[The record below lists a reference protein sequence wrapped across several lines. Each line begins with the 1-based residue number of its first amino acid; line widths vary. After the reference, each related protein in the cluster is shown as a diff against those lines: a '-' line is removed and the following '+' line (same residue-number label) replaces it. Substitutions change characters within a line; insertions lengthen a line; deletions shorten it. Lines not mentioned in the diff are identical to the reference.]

1 MNFFQKIGNS
11 LARFMYGRNG
21 VDQLGFVTLWAAII
35 LDVVNLFVRNQV
47 AYSILSAVA
56 MVLLGSMVR
65 PSPGAWFHRYNGRVR
80 PVIPGCPDG
89 QAVRVAIGNRIGV
102 GCAIIIQSEEMTL
115 IGAYGDVTPP
125 AVGNVPD
132 VNVSPA
138 CLSAVGMVGYM

>member
-56 MVLLGSMVR
+56 MVLTIWMVFRMFSKNLSKRRAENAAYMNKVPSVAALLSGSSSSKSSSTR
-65 PSPGAWFHRYNGRVR
+65 SASTFARSW
-80 PVIPGCPDG
+80 
-89 QAVRVAIGNRIGV
+89 
-102 GCAIIIQSEEMTL
+102 S
-115 IGAYGDVTPP
+115 
-125 AVGNVPD
+125 
-132 VNVSPA
+132 
-138 CLSAVGMVGYM
+138 LSASS

>member
-56 MVLLGSMVR
+56 RNLPKRRAENALYMNKVVYPLRQALSRSRDKEHKYFTCPNCRTVCRVPRGKGRIVITC
-65 PSPGAWFHRYNGRVR
+65 PKCGAEIHGK
-80 PVIPGCPDG
+80 
-89 QAVRVAIGNRIGV
+89 
-102 GCAIIIQSEEMTL
+102 S
-115 IGAYGDVTPP
+115 
-125 AVGNVPD
+125 
-132 VNVSPA
+132 
-138 CLSAVGMVGYM
+138 

>member
-56 MVLLGSMVR
+56 MVLTFGWCFACFPR
-65 PSPGAWFHRYNGRVR
+65 TCPSA
-80 PVIPGCPDG
+80 G
-89 QAVRVAIGNRIGV
+89 QRMR
-102 GCAIIIQSEEMTL
+102 L
-115 IGAYGDVTPP
+115 I
-125 AVGNVPD
+125 
-132 VNVSPA
+132 
-138 CLSAVGMVGYM
+138 

>member
-56 MVLLGSMVR
+56 MVLSGWCSACFPR
-65 PSPGAWFHRYNGRVR
+65 TCPSAGRR
-80 PVIPGCPDG
+80 MRC
-89 QAVRVAIGNRIGV
+89 
-102 GCAIIIQSEEMTL
+102 T
-115 IGAYGDVTPP
+115 
-125 AVGNVPD
+125 
-132 VNVSPA
+132 
-138 CLSAVGMVGYM
+138 